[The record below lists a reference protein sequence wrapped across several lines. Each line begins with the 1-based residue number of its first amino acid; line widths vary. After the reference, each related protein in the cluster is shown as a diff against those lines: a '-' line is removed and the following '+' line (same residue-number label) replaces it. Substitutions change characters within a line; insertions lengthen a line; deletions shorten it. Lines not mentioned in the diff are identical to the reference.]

1 MRVVKGIFKLDVDEP
16 VVELCED
23 CAPPPKPGAPPAQTQ
38 ANKLHRCSNVNCG
51 GPSSGGRYWIFGQF
65 TDTFR
70 SETELD
76 EWLCEMNREHQLEK
90 AQ

>member
-1 MRVVKGIFKLDVDEP
+1 MRVAKGIFKLDVDEP
-16 VVELCED
+16 ISELCED
-23 CAPPPKPGAPPAQTQ
+23 CAPPPKPGAPPANTL
-38 ANKLHRCSNVNCG
+38 AHKLHRCTGCG
-51 GPSSGGRYWIFGQF
+51 RHWIFGQF